1 MDRVLLL
8 SSAYEPLTVIPWQR
22 AISLLTLGKV
32 EVLETYDREVRSR
45 YLCLKMPAVVRL
57 VNMFRR
63 NKQRIKFSRVNVLA
77 RDRWT
82 CQYCGD
88 KPSIN
93 DLTYDHVVPRS
104 QGGKTCWENIV
115 TACEACNAKKANKTP
130 QQAGMRLRK
139 QPERPKW
146 VPILTVRFGRNAPE
160 SWKPWTGSHQ

>member
-1 MDRVLLL
+1 MERVLLL

-32 EVLETYDREVRSR
+32 EVLETYDREVRSM
-45 YLCLKMPAVVRL
+45 YLALKMPSVVRL
-57 VNMFRR
+57 VNMFRK

-88 KPSIN
+88 KKQTSK
-93 DLTYDHVVPRS
+93 LTYDHVVPRS

-115 TACEACNAKKANKTP
+115 TACEDCNARKANRTP
-130 QQAGMRLRK
+130 QQAKMRLRK
-139 QPERPKW
+139 LPQRPKY
-146 VPILTVRFGRNAPE
+146 VPIFSIRFEGETPDEWRQWE
-160 SWKPWTGSHQ
+160 EGWS